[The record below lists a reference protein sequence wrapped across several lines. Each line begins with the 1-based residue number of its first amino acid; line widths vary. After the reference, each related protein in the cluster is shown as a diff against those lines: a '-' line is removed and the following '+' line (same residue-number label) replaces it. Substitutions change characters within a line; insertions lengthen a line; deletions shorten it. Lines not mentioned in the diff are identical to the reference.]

1 MKVREYINKLSW
13 QISSMHTCMTA
24 CYLHRIQLRCPID
37 SWPHLSRACPCPSPL
52 TGCRSLSKEESILVK
67 KKRIKQTKN
76 SKHHDYSHWQTNNC
90 RLVNWPEKKLI
101 ILSSLRFSGNL
112 FLQNPR
118 DHLNL
123 IGIWSFFWHFDFD
136 PWRYFKTEP
145 SKEKRDGS
153 EYSVL

>member
-1 MKVREYINKLSW
+1 
-13 QISSMHTCMTA
+13 MHTCMIV

-37 SWPHLSRACPCPSPL
+37 SWPHLSRVCSCPSLL
-52 TGCRSLSKEESILVK
+52 TGCPSLSKEESILVK
-67 KKRIKQTKN
+67 QKTHKKIMTIPIDKLTIVDWSTGLK
-76 SKHHDYSHWQTNNC
+76 
-90 RLVNWPEKKLI
+90 KKLI

-123 IGIWSFFWHFDFD
+123 IGIWSSFWHFNFD

-153 EYSVL
+153 EYSVI